1 MFPFYFL
8 LLSVGLL
15 SNLSSFDVRTTLP
28 LYLYQRTT
36 SILLSAYMSWF
47 ILFIAGTLE
56 AGWLVGLQKSE
67 SFTKPY
73 YIIFAIFSMALSLV
87 LFSVTLKEILI
98 TTAYIVWLAVG
109 ASSISIINHYFF
121 EQPITIQ
128 QLFCFCLIFIGV
140 LCLKI
145 SN

>member
-1 MFPFYFL
+1 
-8 LLSVGLL
+8 
-15 SNLSSFDVRTTLP
+15 
-28 LYLYQRTT
+28 
-36 SILLSAYMSWF
+36 MSWF

-73 YIIFAIFSMALSLV
+73 YIVFAIFSMILSLV
-87 LFSVTLKEILI
+87 LFSVALKEIPI

-140 LCLKI
+140 LGLKI